1 VHVRATPREPRARRA
16 VSVTFF
22 QDSACSKPCGSGPL
36 TLPSACTSVSSAL
49 GSCALSATGA
59 YLSVSGTKVT
69 GGSCAPS
76 TETSTVPPV
85 SWGQRGQSCTPAGKL
100 STSGCSGG
108 SLCAPATDPGYPAY
122 CIHKPGDHPCSSTGY
137 TNQGHVLRRVHRH
150 PRVQRLHCGDVS
162 PSECGD
168 SSVAAF
174 AGACSIFSTAGYTP
188 LPVSCAPLP
197 ASTTDMSYA
206 PVATGGR
213 CTPGGGA
220 PTGAV
225 SPAMAETFC
234 CTP

>member
-1 VHVRATPREPRARRA
+1 
-16 VSVTFF
+16 
-22 QDSACSKPCGSGPL
+22 L
-36 TLPSACTSVSSAL
+36 TSACTSVSSAL
-49 GSCALSATGA
+49 ASCTLSATGA

-85 SWGQRGQSCTPAGKL
+85 SWDQRGQSCTPAGKL

-108 SLCAPATDPGYPAY
+108 SLCAPPTDPGYPGY
-122 CIHKPGDHPCSSTGY
+122 CIHKPGDQTCLSAGY
-137 TNQGHVLRRVHRH
+137 TTKVTFYGGYTDTRACSDCT
-150 PRVQRLHCGDVS
+150 CGDVS
-162 PSECGD
+162 PSECGE

-174 AGACSIFSTAGYTP
+174 SGACSIFSTAGYTP

-213 CTPGGGA
+213 CTPDGGA
-220 PTGAV
+220 PTGGV
-225 SPAMAETFC
+225 TPAMAETFC